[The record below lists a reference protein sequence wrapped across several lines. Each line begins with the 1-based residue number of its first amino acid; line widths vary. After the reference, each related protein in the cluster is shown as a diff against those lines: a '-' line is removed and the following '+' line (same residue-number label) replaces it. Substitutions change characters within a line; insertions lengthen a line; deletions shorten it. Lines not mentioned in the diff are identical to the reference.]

1 MSRDGAHVS
10 VCGGIVPSCDGMN
23 AGSADKPK
31 SRFYFS
37 NTLTPQDALEE
48 NLEKCRKTVNDLTKD
63 LSDKQAHDA
72 LSAAVSKGSQMHEEV
87 CLGLLHIILTESN
100 SAHDAFRDLN
110 LISRDS
116 MVLIVNKLLQLISEK
131 YIRLTDPVKTQIMWL
146 TLKFVGSNIGGADAI
161 CHALLKQAVGGDL
174 HATNIWLIESLLNL
188 FMQNRSWLEKFPQLL
203 SVVLYSYLRLI
214 VDHTAG
220 AYKSLRQ
227 KEVTFCVSLLRER
240 FLDCMPIGRDL
251 VRLLQNV
258 CKIPEIKSL
267 WKDMLHK
274 PQSLNSQFTGIDQ
287 LLSMR
292 TSRKYLASRL
302 TPDMENKI
310 AFLTSKVKF
319 GKQKWYLE
327 WFQRQ
332 YLTSPE
338 SQSLRAD
345 LIRYICGVVHPSNEI
360 LSSDIT
366 QRWTL
371 IGWLLSTC
379 PNNVSAANAKL
390 ALFYDWLFY
399 QVDTDNIMNI
409 EPGIL
414 VMYHSLRNHFQLT
427 ATLLDFLCRSA
438 LEYFQQGQPS
448 KDCVQNAFR
457 IILSKKVVSSIM
469 PIIDNQRMGQELKN
483 LVRSTFP
490 EFFQPVNGTSS
501 GKILDPPSGGKMDS
515 ESGIVS
521 NLDGHSDSD
530 AAEGMSDAKFSDTED
545 EADVQVNGEKGSV
558 KLRDGK
564 FRPIAVEKAGDE
576 KDDDDDDDDDGDMVD
591 FDELE
596 KLDEDLREMVLKLH
610 QDSNV
615 GARCDTMESIVA
627 LVVSLNDFDD
637 EMNSALATCLN
648 NSMVEDYYQFCL
660 PEKVT
665 GRELRDSLE
674 GPLYT
679 LFAKLIHLPTHDIGR
694 ETIVKLLQEMRFR
707 EPKLGYH
714 LLYYL
719 MASEQDEEN
728 LSIYEEFI
736 RTMKDFKSIS
746 ASLLEDMKLCQTYD
760 PRLFVFLAPP
770 LYRKFSK
777 DLVGHVEML
786 HLLVAIVDPLQL
798 RELLHEVVLRD
809 LVIFGEDNVYDVL
822 KESLSW
828 ESYEQYNVWQLLC
841 AEDPP
846 VECFL
851 NLLPLLKPSIHSE
864 AISNILLLLK
874 GTELTPEIVSSL
886 LCMDC
891 PTSIKEKPKQLST
904 CLLRYWSFDY
914 SKELAK
920 IVCGHIEKNLSTGN
934 RRRQLKGGNQ
944 NQPTMEQIL
953 VQLECFYE
961 LCQQQQNLDFFK
973 QDIVKRSL
981 EKVKQHCTNSIQQ
994 KFQLLFSVCEG
1005 QETRRRNNRMSK
1017 IIATQIAEAES
1028 SSESEEDEEPRKR
1041 PAKRKRK
1048 QSPDFDSD
1056 DSDE

>member
-1 MSRDGAHVS
+1 MSRDGAN
-10 VCGGIVPSCDGMN
+10 VCVRGGIVTSCKGMN
-23 AGSADKPK
+23 AGTVEKQK
-31 SRFYFS
+31 SRFCVS
-37 NTLTPQDALEE
+37 NTLTPPDAFEE
-48 NLEKCRKTVNDLTKD
+48 TLEKCRKTVNELTKD
-63 LSDKQAHDA
+63 LSEKQAHDA

-100 SAHDAFRDLN
+100 SANNAFRDLN
-110 LISRDS
+110 LVSRDS

-131 YIRLTDPVKTQIMWL
+131 YIRLMESVKTQIMWL
-146 TLKFVGSNIGGADAI
+146 TSQFVVSNIGGSDAI
-161 CHALLKQAVGGDL
+161 CHALLKQAAGGDL
-174 HATNIWLIESLLNL
+174 HANNIWLTESLLNL

-203 SVVLYSYLRLI
+203 SVVLYSFLRLI
-214 VDHTAG
+214 ADHTAG
-220 AYKSLRQ
+220 AYKTLRQ
-227 KEVTFCVSLLRER
+227 KEVTFCISILRER
-240 FLDCMPIGRDL
+240 FVDCMPIGRDL
-251 VRLLQNV
+251 VRLLQNLS
-258 CKIPEIKSL
+258 KIPEMKSL

-274 PQSLNSQFTGIDQ
+274 PQSLSSQFTGLSQ
-287 LLSMR
+287 LLSIR
-292 TSRKYLASRL
+292 TSRKYLACRL

-319 GKQKWYLE
+319 GQQKRYLE
-327 WFQRQ
+327 WFQKQ

-399 QVDTDNIMNI
+399 QLDADNIMNI

-438 LEYFQQGQPS
+438 LEFFQQGQPS
-448 KDCVQNAFR
+448 KECVRNAFR
-457 IILSKKVVSSIM
+457 TILSKKVVSSIM

-490 EFFQPVNGTSS
+490 EFFQVNGTS
-501 GKILDPPSGGKMDS
+501 GKMSDPVIKMES
-515 ESGIVS
+515 EGPS
-521 NLDGHSDSD
+521 LDGHSDSD

-545 EADVQVNGEKGSV
+545 EADVQVNGDKGSI

-564 FRPIAVEKAGDE
+564 FRPIVAEKSGDE
-576 KDDDDDDDDDGDMVD
+576 NEDDDDGDMVD

-610 QDSNV
+610 QESNV
-615 GARCDTMESIVA
+615 GTRCDTMESIVA
-627 LVVSLNDFDD
+627 VVVELNDFDD

-665 GRELRDSLE
+665 GRELQDSVE

-679 LFAKLIHLPTHDIGR
+679 LFAKLIHLPTHNIGR
-694 ETIVKLLQEMRFR
+694 DTIVKLLQEMKVK

-728 LSIYEEFI
+728 LSIYEEFV

-746 ASLLEDMKLCQTYD
+746 TSLLEDMKLCQAYD
-760 PRLFVFLAPP
+760 PRLFVFLAPS

-777 DLVGHVEML
+777 DLVANVEML

-809 LVIFGEDNVYDVL
+809 LVIFGEDDVCEVL

-828 ESYEQYNVWQLLC
+828 ESFEQYNVWQLLC

-851 NLLPLLKPSIHSE
+851 NLLPLLKPNIHSE

-874 GTELTPEIVSSL
+874 GADLTPEIVSSL
-886 LCMDC
+886 LCMEC
-891 PTSIKEKPKQLST
+891 NTNIKDTPKQLST

-920 IVCGHIEKNLSTGN
+920 IVCGHIEKNLSAGN
-934 RRRQLKGGNQ
+934 RRRQVKGGNQ
-944 NQPTMEQIL
+944 NQPSMEQIL
-953 VQLECFYE
+953 VQLECLYE
-961 LCQQQQNLDFFK
+961 LCQQQQSVDFFK

-1005 QETRRRNNRMSK
+1005 QDTRRRNNRMSK
-1017 IIATQIAEAES
+1017 IVATQIAEAES
-1028 SSESEEDEEPRKR
+1028 SSESEGDEEPRKR
-1041 PAKRKRK
+1041 PTKRKRK